1 MFFGRFFQSSKSIDK
16 QISYPQFV
24 FWNIKTHSHCAC
36 FQFNKQSD
44 VESYM
49 KYTVNNEGIIW
60 NGKKE
65 QNEMRNFVYGG
76 KNVNCFSL
84 FSICFSNFV
93 SSLFIFFYLK
103 TVLYYCRRVQTVN
116 SIKLIASKRVNCL
129 ISNYIYSSPD
139 WVARTVTML
148 NSTFSMRYS
157 MSSLTL
163 PKIDFLD
170 DFVNSAFVRQE
181 VDWCEKCSSAFKH
194 LNRINDFDSA
204 SFRGL

>member
-1 MFFGRFFQSSKSIDK
+1 
-16 QISYPQFV
+16 
-24 FWNIKTHSHCAC
+24 
-36 FQFNKQSD
+36 
-44 VESYM
+44 
-49 KYTVNNEGIIW
+49 
-60 NGKKE
+60 
-65 QNEMRNFVYGG
+65 MRNFVYGG

-103 TVLYYCRRVQTVN
+103 TVLCYCRRVQTVN

-204 SFRGL
+204 SFRGLYRQFSTPLQWPSLLSRTALFSLSAEFPFSLASAHTNSPKIKKH